1 LVAGSAGVFAIAG
14 GASSFVSGAVA
25 AMLGESVLAGLTGD
39 GGFAGDGD
47 FVAAGSDFF
56 SDSSFFAVSEIEMD
70 TT

>member
-1 LVAGSAGVFAIAG
+1 
-14 GASSFVSGAVA
+14 
-25 AMLGESVLAGLTGD
+25 MLGESVLAGLTGD

-70 TT
+70 TTWSFCTIANP